1 MRGKSKETRRGRRT
15 NLKKWKWPLAWLAQI
30 ALMLAAGVLIA
41 LTEWLGGTLHDWVA
55 WIGMPLIGLFS
66 ACRTTRRGLLNYAAW
81 LAPPAG
87 MALGHLLVW
96 SYMPDPGPV
105 LLCALISLVGAAAG
119 EVLNRQEEHEK

>member
-1 MRGKSKETRRGRRT
+1 MNIFETLSGYFQFPFVRY
-15 NLKKWKWPLAWLAQI
+15 
-30 ALMLAAGVLIA
+30 ALIAGVLIA